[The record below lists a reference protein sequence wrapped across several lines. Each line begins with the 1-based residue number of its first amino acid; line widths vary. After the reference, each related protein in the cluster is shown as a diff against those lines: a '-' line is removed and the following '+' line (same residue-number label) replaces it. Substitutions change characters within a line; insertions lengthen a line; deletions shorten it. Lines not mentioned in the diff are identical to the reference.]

1 MADTQVDI
9 RDYSMF
15 DAELSGTAMNLTLL
29 RRLMKWL
36 QPYRRTFAFSV
47 VLVLISSTL
56 AVLLPVVMSIV
67 IIDHIILQEV
77 DVQTLDLGTIETTEW
92 LAQQSGLSM
101 IAAACLLYGG
111 LQLMWAVAGHLHR
124 MTLVNSVIN
133 GLRDLRQDLFEHLE
147 TRPSSF
153 FDRVAVGR
161 IMTRVTND
169 IEALYELLRG
179 LGTLIGEFVPFLV
192 ALIIML
198 AIDIK
203 MTGILML
210 AIPIIALA
218 TYWFRQQTGSL
229 FRLIRQSVSTMNQNL
244 QENLAGLQVVQLSH
258 REKYNHRRYD
268 RINSENLNFESR
280 SVKLETLYGALNDSM
295 VSLAI
300 GSILWFAGGDV
311 IRNQISLGGMILFTR
326 FIDMLFHPIVVLGQ
340 QFNVLFRAMA
350 SGERIFQALDWDEK
364 VHEPRNPATLPKR
377 LSGTVEF
384 RNLDFEYD
392 RGIPILQN
400 LSFTIR
406 AGEKLA
412 IVGPTGSG
420 KSTIVRLL
428 GRFYDI
434 DDHSIFL
441 DGIDLNQIHSH
452 DLRQRIGV
460 VLQDFHIFSGT
471 VYDNIALGD
480 QRIEMARAVQAAR
493 TVNADR
499 FIRELPLGYETPLS
513 ERGQNLSQGQ
523 RQLLA
528 FARVL
533 AADPEILILDEAT
546 ASIDTETEVLIQEGL
561 RELTRARTSILIA
574 HRLQTIQ
581 QADRILVLDDGQ
593 VSELGTHEELVTSGG
608 LYSTL
613 HSLQFQ
619 DTDDPPVN

>member
-101 IAAACLLYGG
+101 LAAACLLYGG
-111 LQLMWAVAGHLHR
+111 LQLMWAVTGHLHR
-124 MTLVNSVIN
+124 MTLVTSVIN

-169 IEALYELLRG
+169 VEALYELLRG

-364 VHEPRNPATLPKR
+364 VHEPLNPATLPKR

-593 VSELGTHEELVTSGG
+593 VSELGTHEELVASGG